1 MVYQRFQ
8 ALNGPHTS
16 VELPKGHR
24 VYAIGDI
31 HGRLDLLLELIDT
44 INQDMS
50 AEPKTQ
56 NTIVFLGDYVD
67 RGPDSAGV
75 VDYLSKLSIPEV
87 ECVFLMGNHEKYVM
101 DLTTLSVPYE
111 TWLQNGGSAT
121 LRSYSI
127 DVDPENGLQNPLAIQ
142 EALKTAIPRHHWD
155 FFESLKTSWQK
166 GSVFFVH
173 AGIDPAR
180 PLDQQRGQDLIWI
193 REKFLHSERDH
204 GALIVHGHTPHY
216 EPEVRRNRINVDTGA
231 WQSDY
236 LTALALECGQCRF
249 LST

>member
-1 MVYQRFQ
+1 MKHQRFQ
-8 ALNGPHTS
+8 ALNGAHAN

-31 HGRLDLLLELIDT
+31 HGRLDLLLELIET

-50 AEPKTQ
+50 ADPITQ

-67 RGPDSAGV
+67 RGPDSAEV
-75 VDYLSKLSIPEV
+75 VDYLSKLSIPGV
-87 ECVFLMGNHEKYVM
+87 ECVFLMGNHEKYMM
-101 DLTTLSVPYE
+101 DLTTLSVPFE
-111 TWLQNGGSAT
+111 VWLHNGGAAT
-121 LRSYSI
+121 LKSYSI
-127 DVDPENGLQNPLAIQ
+127 DVDLENDLLNPLAVQ
-142 EALKTAIPRHHWD
+142 EALKQAIPRHHWD
-155 FFESLKTSWQK
+155 FFESLKPSWQK
-166 GSVFFVH
+166 GRVFFAH

-193 REKFLHSERDH
+193 REAFLHSERDH
-204 GALIVHGHTPHY
+204 GALIVHGHTPHH

-236 LTALALECGQCRF
+236 LTALALEDGQCRF